1 MWGKWR
7 NTVNTVKK
15 FPKTFRKISHSIFNN
30 QNISLPQNGKLIGKC
45 TECDMPYADQ
55 TMIFLSIRA
64 GVYCTVTVNTNRY
77 VIDFFLNFFSDN
89 LSLSTHKIKNLVP
102 GKQRSFLLEEV
113 STSIRFSRSL
123 LWNIFRF

>member
-1 MWGKWR
+1 
-7 NTVNTVKK
+7 
-15 FPKTFRKISHSIFNN
+15 
-30 QNISLPQNGKLIGKC
+30 
-45 TECDMPYADQ
+45 MPYADQ

-89 LSLSTHKIKNLVP
+89 LSLSTHKIKNPVP